1 MIMQLII
8 VYLIVFILPI
18 TIIYKLTR
26 NIRIKNER
34 IRKIIFFKN
43 GWVLFGIIIFL
54 WLYISGLY
62 SISIGYLLWDSGTND
77 ISNRT
82 GYLWMSVLFSG
93 NIIFTLLFSNLSR
106 KLKKEQEVEIFKEI
120 ERKEQEIKEAEYKS
134 KQRFRELIQKDFERR
149 QKELEKIKNTLG
161 LYSKEYN
168 IDNLTIQRM
177 YKMLEAWQGESIDPF
192 NSLYASIFRKQEFKS
207 LYDLGLIRQ
216 DSHFPYL
223 FTFEKIKDIPLI
235 LPNVEYVKD
244 RNIILPEMNM
254 LDNLSGGF
262 EFEQYIAVLLEKNGY
277 SKIEVLPMSGDY
289 GVDILAEKSEV
300 KYAFQCKYY
309 SQPVGIAAVQEV
321 SSGKTHYNAHIG
333 VVVTNNYFTSNA
345 LQLAET
351 NGVLMWDRD
360 KILKMTI
367 K

>member
-1 MIMQLII
+1 MLTIHFINKKVKGKTIKSNKLYNILFYKGGWITLLIACFLWFYI
-8 VYLIVFILPI
+8 SAAYTLFVGYFLWGVNENDIYL
-18 TIIYKLTR
+18 
-26 NIRIKNER
+26 KNE
-34 IRKIIFFKN
+34 
-43 GWVLFGIIIFL
+43 
-54 WLYISGLY
+54 YI
-62 SISIGYLLWDSGTND
+62 
-77 ISNRT
+77 
-82 GYLWMSVLFSG
+82 YLWILLLFSG
-93 NIIFTLLFSNLSR
+93 WITIKVFFSNLAKNWR
-106 KLKKEQEVEIFKEI
+106 LKQLSIKQREQEKKQREQEK
-120 ERKEQEIKEAEYKS
+120 KQQEIKEAEYKS
-134 KQRFRELIQKDFERR
+134 KQRFRELLQIDFERR
-149 QKELEKIKNTLG
+149 QKELEKIKNTLE

-223 FTFEKIKDIPLI
+223 FTFEKVKDIPLI

-254 LDNLSGGF
+254 LDNLSDGF

-309 SQPVGIAAVQEV
+309 SQPVGISAVQEV
-321 SSGKTHYNAHIG
+321 SSGKTHYNAHVG

-351 NGVLMWDRD
+351 NGILMWDRD